1 MKFQSH
7 SLVLFGNGRWKPFAQ
22 CLCPGGSPGVGDTPS
37 SHGVCRSCEPSCLG
51 WSVLL
56 PVLVSFA
63 SCVIIRISFCM
74 QGHVCMQYPC
84 SQNAQLLLLL
94 PGPGFCSHVTVC
106 LLNGTALCS
115 LVTGLRILLLWSSEE
130 GDFLCFRVIC
140 SLNQKLER
148 KECILYNEQTYDNY
162 IPCNYLNCLSFD

>member
-1 MKFQSH
+1 ME
-7 SLVLFGNGRWKPFAQ
+7 
-22 CLCPGGSPGVGDTPS
+22 CT
-37 SHGVCRSCEPSCLG
+37 
-51 WSVLL
+51 

-63 SCVIIRISFCM
+63 SCVIIRISCM

-84 SQNAQLLLLL
+84 SQNAHLLLLL
-94 PGPGFCSHVTVC
+94 PAPGFCSHVTVC

-162 IPCNYLNCLSFD
+162 IPCNYLNCLLFWLEFLGFNYPFNTPCRKEKNCKYVLIGSNRLSGLNEIIIGHLVSLQNKL

>member
-1 MKFQSH
+1 MSALVAVLELVTLLH
-7 SLVLFGNGRWKPFAQ
+7 LMESVGPVSLPVWD
-22 CLCPGGSPGVGDTPS
+22 GVY
-37 SHGVCRSCEPSCLG
+37 SCLG
-51 WSVLL
+51 FLCFL
-56 PVLVSFA
+56 
-63 SCVIIRISFCM
+63 CIIRISFCM

-94 PGPGFCSHVTVC
+94 PAPGFCSHVTVC

-115 LVTGLRILLLWSSEE
+115 LVTGLWILLLWSSEE

-162 IPCNYLNCLSFD
+162 IPCNYLNCLLF